1 MMKPER
7 AYQQLQKLMAKRDA
21 TIPPPGASRDSP
33 EFATFMRAER
43 RVGDFLDRHDR
54 ELDMLREPAEG
65 MTVDRY
71 RERLAQLDAE
81 LDWLEAPAAEA
92 GYTGVAQEVYSA
104 TWIDRQ
110 AFAANYDPGAESE
123 AEPEGP

>member
-1 MMKPER
+1 LMKPER
-7 AYQQLQKLMAKRDA
+7 AYQRLQKLMAKRDA
-21 TIPPPGASRDSP
+21 VIPPAGASRDSP
-33 EFATFMRAER
+33 EFAAFMRAER

-54 ELDMLREPAEG
+54 ELATLREPVEG

-92 GYTGVAQEVYSA
+92 GYTGVAQDAYSA

-110 AFAANYDPGAESE
+110 AFAANYDPRAEPE

>member
-1 MMKPER
+1 
-7 AYQQLQKLMAKRDA
+7 MA
-21 TIPPPGASRDSP
+21 
-33 EFATFMRAER
+33 
-43 RVGDFLDRHDR
+43 
-54 ELDMLREPAEG
+54 
-65 MTVDRY
+65 TVDRY
-71 RERLAQLDAE
+71 QERLAQLDAE

-92 GYTGVAQEVYSA
+92 GYTGVAQDVYSA

>member
-1 MMKPER
+1 LMKPER
-7 AYQQLQKLMAKRDA
+7 AYQRLQKLMAKRDA
-21 TIPPPGASRDSP
+21 TIPPAGASRDSP

-43 RVGDFLDRHDR
+43 RVGDFLYRHDR
-54 ELDMLREPAEG
+54 ELAMLREPAEG

-71 RERLAQLDAE
+71 QKRLAQLDAE

-92 GYTGVAQEVYSA
+92 GYTGIAQDAYSA

-110 AFAANYDPGAESE
+110 AFAANYDPGAEPE

>member
-1 MMKPER
+1 LMKPER
-7 AYQQLQKLMAKRDA
+7 AYQRLQKLMAKRDA
-21 TIPPPGASRDSP
+21 VIPPAGASRDSP
-33 EFATFMRAER
+33 EFAAFMRAER
-43 RVGDFLDRHDR
+43 RVGDFLDWHDR
-54 ELDMLREPAEG
+54 ELATLREPVEG

-92 GYTGVAQEVYSA
+92 GYTGVAQDAYSA

-110 AFAANYDPGAESE
+110 AFAANYDPRAEPEAESE
-123 AEPEGP
+123 GP